1 MLEDGF
7 NGTGIDGDHA
17 DRVDALGDE
26 VLDDLGLHG
35 GVGFSGALL
44 EDVHARVRGV
54 LVDARFHADEPRV
67 GGVLGDDGDR
77 VVTVS
82 GGLAARGRG
91 RAATVH
97 RAGAEC
103 EGACRQG
110 DECCCC
116 EPGLHRDSSG
126 CGQRRC

>member
-1 MLEDGF
+1 MGDDDDACVHGLLEDGF
-7 NGTGIDGDHA
+7 DGAGVDGDDA
-17 DRVDALGDE
+17 DGVNALGDE

-67 GGVLGDDGDR
+67 SGVLGDDGNR
-77 VVTVS
+77 VVAVS

-91 RAATVH
+91 APRPS
-97 RAGAEC
+97 C
-103 EGACRQG
+103 K
-110 DECCCC
+110 
-116 EPGLHRDSSG
+116 
-126 CGQRRC
+126 RRVRGRLPIW